1 MAQFFGFEIR
11 RKTQDQE
18 QDKQPTI
25 APEIQDDGALVVAA
39 GGAYG
44 TYVDLEGSVKTEA
57 ELVTKYREMAQHAEV
72 DSAVDDIVNEAIVQD
87 EIDQIVEINLE
98 DVKLSAN
105 IKKMISD
112 EFDTVLGLLDFTNQS
127 YDIFK
132 RWYVD
137 GRLYYQ
143 AVIDIENPR
152 DGIKELRYLDPKKI
166 RKVRE
171 VAKKRQKGVPVPVQ
185 QTAAEYFIYNEKGF
199 NATSATPMSGSNTS
213 QGIKI
218 AKDGIVHVTSGM
230 LDASGSA
237 VISYLHKA
245 IKPLNQLRTLEDAT
259 VIYRISRAPE
269 RRIFY
274 IDVGNL
280 PKMKA
285 EQYLRDMMI
294 RHKNKIVYD
303 SHTGELRDDR
313 KFMTMLEDYWLPRRE
328 GSKGTEITT
337 LPAGQNLGQMEDVEY
352 FQKKLYRSLHVPE
365 TRLSSDNSFI
375 LSQDGEISRD
385 EIKFSKFVARL
396 RNRFNHLFK
405 KTLEKQLVLKGVMTQ
420 DEWKEIADSIRFKYS
435 NDNHFEELK
444 ESQILRQRAQTLQL
458 LDPYVG
464 KYYSHTWIRKHI
476 LMQSE
481 NDIEDMDKEI
491 ADEGNM
497 EQYQPPDEA
506 GGPPGMSSS
515 PQKSGGEGPFQ
526 SNPQGQ

>member
-11 RKTQDQE
+11 RKAQE
-18 QDKQPTI
+18 QQEDKQPTF

-44 TYVDLEGSVKTEA
+44 TYVDMEGSVKTEA
-57 ELVTKYREMAQHAEV
+57 ELVSKYREMSQHAEV
-72 DSAVDDIVNEAIVQD
+72 DAAVDDIVNEAIVYD
-87 EIDQIVEINLE
+87 DTRKVVEINLE

-112 EFDTVLGLLDFTNQS
+112 EFSTVLELFSFSQQS

-137 GRLYYQ
+137 GRMYYQ
-143 AVIDIENPR
+143 VVIDIENPK

-171 VAKKRQKGVPVPVQ
+171 VAKKRQKGVPIPVS
-185 QTAAEYFIYNEKGF
+185 QTSVEYFIYNEKGF
-199 NATSATPMSGSNTS
+199 NSTSASVGAGSS
-213 QGIKI
+213 SAQGVKI
-218 AKDGIVHVTSGM
+218 AKDGIVHVTSGL
-230 LDASGSA
+230 LDSSGHA
-237 VISYLHKA
+237 VVSYLHKA
-245 IKPLNQLRTLEDAT
+245 MKPLNQLRTLEDAT

-285 EQYLRDMMI
+285 EQYLRDMMT

-303 SHTGELRDDR
+303 SQSGEVRDDR

-365 TRLSSDNSFI
+365 TRLQSDNSFI

-385 EIKFSKFVARL
+385 EIKFAKFVDRL
-396 RNRFNHLFK
+396 RLRFNQLFT
-405 KTLEKQLVLKGVMTQ
+405 KTLEKQLLLKGVMTQ
-420 DEWKEIADSIRFKYS
+420 DEWKEIADNIRFTYAT
-435 NDNHFEELK
+435 DNHFEELK
-444 ESQILRQRAQTLQL
+444 ESQVLRQRAQTIQL

-464 KYYSHTWIRKHI
+464 KYYSHTWIRKNV
-476 LMQSE
+476 LKQTE
-481 NDIEDMDKEI
+481 DDITEMDKEI
-491 ADEGNM
+491 ADEGEM
-497 EQYQPPDEA
+497 EQYQPPE
-506 GGPPGMSSS
+506 PPGGL
-515 PQKSGGEGPFQ
+515 QDGQGQGPFQ
-526 SNPQGQ
+526 SNPPGQ